1 LPALAYAA
9 VGVGIAMAAGSMIW
23 LSSLNPDT
31 NPSAS
36 IVPEIQK
43 VQTSEK
49 ASVQGLSNSPSEIA
63 RGTATQK
70 QNATEQALNLNF
82 FVVAGSFKNFQ
93 IADEAGKEWNGN
105 GFQTSFH
112 KAEDKGMM
120 RVAIGQFQ
128 SKEDAL
134 AFLSKSQSSFNSQLW
149 ILKEEKAN

>member
-1 LPALAYAA
+1 
-9 VGVGIAMAAGSMIW
+9 M
-23 LSSLNPDT
+23 SSLNPDT

-43 VQTSEK
+43 VQTAEK
-49 ASVQGLSNSPSEIA
+49 APVQGLSKSTSENVGLASP
-63 RGTATQK
+63 QK
-70 QNATEQALNLNF
+70 QTSPEQPLNLNF

-93 IADEAGKEWNGN
+93 IADEAEKEWNGN

-149 ILKEEKAN
+149 ILKEEMSN